1 MIEGIQ
7 IINPKWQYVY
17 VNDTLTEHGK
27 YSRKELIGYT
37 MMDKYPGIEHTE
49 VFAHIKKCMLEGQ
62 PHQMV
67 NEFDFPNGSK
77 GYFELRMQPVL
88 EGVLVLSFDVTAQK
102 QAEKYLKDTNVM
114 LDEMVKQRTAALELK
129 NKELEQ
135 FAYIASHDLQ
145 EPLRTVSNYI
155 KVFEEDYVDQLDEE
169 ALSYLKSMAK
179 ANNRMTTLV
188 RSLLDYSRLGRDKK
202 LTRVDI
208 GQLVSEVLSDLQNAI
223 KVSGATFKIG
233 ILPILNVYE
242 TEIRQLFQNL
252 IINALKFRKQDE
264 SLSVEIMAEPI
275 NDSWRFSVCDN
286 GIGIAEEHF
295 DRIFQI
301 FQRLHLEDAYEGN
314 GIGLAYC
321 KKIVELHQGLISV
334 TSTLGKGST
343 FMFTVPNLKSDE

>member
-37 MMDKYPGIEHTE
+37 MMEKYPGIENTE
-49 VFAHIKKCMLEGQ
+49 VFAHIKNCMVDGH

-88 EGVLVLSFDVTAQK
+88 EGVLVLSFDVTAQM
-102 QAEKYLKDTNVM
+102 QAEKYLKDTNMM

-155 KVFEEDYVDQLDEE
+155 KVFEEDYTDRLDEE
-169 ALSYLKSMAK
+169 ALLYLKSMAR
-179 ANNRMTTLV
+179 ANNRMTNLV
-188 RSLLDYSRLGRDKK
+188 KSLLDYSRLGRDRK
-202 LTRVDI
+202 LTRVDV
-208 GQLVSEVLSDLQNAI
+208 GQLVSEVLSDLQNAV
-223 KVSGATFKIG
+223 KVSEATFKIS

-242 TEIRQLFQNL
+242 TELRQLFQNL
-252 IINALKFRKQDE
+252 VTNALKFRRPGVP
-264 SLSVEIMAEPI
+264 LLVEIVAEPV
-275 NDSWRFSVCDN
+275 NDSWQFSVRDN

-295 DRIFQI
+295 ERIFQI

-321 KKIVELHQGLISV
+321 KKIVELHQGWISV
-334 TSTLGKGST
+334 TSTLGKGSN
-343 FMFTVPNLKSDE
+343 FMFTIPNLKSNE